1 MEEWRP
7 LIYRGKVIE
16 RFLISS
22 NGEIKNKKTKK
33 IIKQFTTRKGYKI
46 VATTLG
52 HTTDKL
58 TLRVHRAVAE
68 TFISNPRNLPVVNHL
83 DGNKSNNCVE
93 NLEWCTNK
101 ENVHHAIENGLLN
114 PYVNSKNKAI
124 MSLENGKEYFSV
136 GEAGREYEHMAPSAE
151 TARKNISRAL
161 AENGTAYGM
170 TWVYIDKEVERQVQP
185 KDYLSPKDI
194 EEKLNLSHATVS
206 KLIHT
211 KGFPFYRIGRS
222 IRVKEEDLEAFLDAY
237 KEKTIHIS

>member
-7 LIYRGKVIE
+7 LVYRGEVIE
-16 RFLISS
+16 KFLISS
-22 NGEIKNKKTKK
+22 TGEIRNKNTNR
-33 IIKQFTTRKGYKI
+33 IIKQYTAHNGYRT

-52 HTTDKL
+52 HTDDKL

-68 TFISNPRNLPVVNHL
+68 TFIPNPCNLPMVNHL
-83 DGNKSNNCVE
+83 DGNKINNSVD

-101 ENVHHAIENGLLN
+101 DNVIHAIENGLLN

-124 MSLENGKEYFSV
+124 MSLENGKEYFSI
-136 GEAGREYEHMAPSAE
+136 GEAGREYEHMSASAE

-170 TWVYIDKEVERQVQP
+170 TWTYIDKEVAKRVQT

-211 KGFPFYRIGRS
+211 KGFPYYRIGRS
-222 IRVKEEDLEAFLDAY
+222 IRVKEKDLEDFLDTY
-237 KEKTIHIS
+237 KEKTIYIN